1 MKIRQLALI
10 LLLAATVLTVIG
22 ASLWKSGSA
31 NRPDPLAELINGG
44 RESARTRVRKEK
56 FTHSLFVAGEL
67 AATRAVRVSVPRFR
81 ERGQVPIQA
90 MAPEGSPVKPGDML
104 LQIDNA
110 QLIASLNTEQINLDK
125 AENDL
130 ARKQS
135 ELDVQLKDLEM
146 ELSTRKLDLEKAQLK
161 AEIEKGLISLR
172 DWQDNQFNFERAR
185 KEFDKSTQKMALIRK
200 AAAEETALFQIK
212 RDQSQA
218 KIKTIQTDLA
228 ALQITAP
235 VAGTVVYENAPTTW
249 NRNENDPPRKFQVG
263 DQVSPGQIVMSVV
276 DLSEMEARA
285 FVSEVDGG
293 LLRTGQRARV
303 VVDSHVGMEFTGA
316 VDHVPEVAERLRR
329 LSNVRVFITRLRLD
343 SADPRIMKPGMS
355 VRAEIILDER
365 EGLTLPRKAV
375 FEEGGRFYAYQATRG
390 KTEIKVTS
398 RNAVSCLVEG
408 LQENDEIIMAH

>member
-1 MKIRQLALI
+1 MKLRQLALT
-10 LLLAATVLTVIG
+10 LLSAMAVFAVIG
-22 ASLWKSGSA
+22 ASLLNSRSPNPTDSA
-31 NRPDPLAELINGG
+31 NHSERA
-44 RESARTRVRKEK
+44 RVRKEK
-56 FTHSLFVAGEL
+56 LVRSLFVAGEL
-67 AATRAVRVSVPRFR
+67 APVRAVRISVPRFR

-90 MAPEGSPVKPGDML
+90 MAQEGSLVKAGDAL

-110 QLIASLNTEQINLDK
+110 QLIASLNSEEINLDK

-161 AEIEKGLISLR
+161 AEIEKDLISLR
-172 DWQDNQFNFERAR
+172 DWQDNQFNFQRAR
-185 KEFDKSTQKMALIRK
+185 KEFDRVTQKMELIRK
-200 AAAEETALFQIK
+200 AAAEELALFQIK

-218 KIKTIQTDLA
+218 KIKTIQDDLA
-228 ALQITAP
+228 ALRITAP

-276 DLSEMEARA
+276 DLGEMEVRA

-303 VVDSHVGMEFTGA
+303 VVDSHAGTEFTGA
-316 VDHVPEVAERLRR
+316 VDYVPEVAERLRR
-329 LSNVRVFITRLRLD
+329 LSNVRVFIARLKLD
-343 SADPRIMKPGMS
+343 SADPQLMKPGMS

-365 EGLTLPRKAV
+365 EGLTAPRNAV
-375 FEEGGRFYAYQATRG
+375 FEEGGKFYARHATRG
-390 KTEIKVTS
+390 KTEVKVTS
-398 RNAVSCLVEG
+398 RNAVSCLIEG
-408 LQENDEIIMAH
+408 LQENDEIITSH

>member
-1 MKIRQLALI
+1 MKLRQLALT
-10 LLLAATVLTVIG
+10 LLSAMAVFAVIG
-22 ASLWKSGSA
+22 ASLWNSRSPNPTDSA
-31 NRPDPLAELINGG
+31 NHSERA
-44 RESARTRVRKEK
+44 RVRKEK
-56 FTHSLFVAGEL
+56 LVRSLFVAGEL
-67 AATRAVRVSVPRFR
+67 APVRAVRISVPRFR

-90 MAPEGSPVKPGDML
+90 MAQEGSLVKAGDAL

-110 QLIASLNTEQINLDK
+110 QLIASLNSEEINLDK

-161 AEIEKGLISLR
+161 AEIEKDLISLR
-172 DWQDNQFNFERAR
+172 DWQDNQFNFQRAR
-185 KEFDKSTQKMALIRK
+185 KEFDRVTQKMELIRK
-200 AAAEETALFQIK
+200 AAAEELALFQIK

-218 KIKTIQTDLA
+218 KIKTIQDDLA
-228 ALQITAP
+228 ALRITAP

-276 DLSEMEARA
+276 DLGEMEVRA

-303 VVDSHVGMEFTGA
+303 VVDSHAGTEFTGA
-316 VDHVPEVAERLRR
+316 VDYVPEVAERLRR
-329 LSNVRVFITRLRLD
+329 LSNVRVFIARLKLD
-343 SADPRIMKPGMS
+343 SADPQLMKPGMS

-365 EGLTLPRKAV
+365 EGLTAPRNAV
-375 FEEGGRFYAYQATRG
+375 FEEGGKFYARHATRG
-390 KTEIKVTS
+390 KTEVKVTS
-398 RNAVSCLVEG
+398 RNAVSCLIEG
-408 LQENDEIIMAH
+408 LQENDEIIISH